1 MQFSIPPTFF
11 MVEPFSEIDSGLKPI
26 SITEI
31 VQLIADELKNTQKE
45 VIKLVDTYQT
55 IHCRLLKNALNVR
68 PRAINSK
75 IEEQIIAMYDIRT
88 VSYTFPLNVEW
99 SCRQMIEAY
108 YIDHLK
114 EIYHMLPTPSKLLM
128 STDLDSIEGDINIE
142 IDEKRYYFFLCSPF
156 KYLYLQKRDKNLYYK
171 FVTMQYE
178 QYNMAESDGSFL

>member
-1 MQFSIPPTFF
+1 
-11 MVEPFSEIDSGLKPI
+11 
-26 SITEI
+26 
-31 VQLIADELKNTQKE
+31 
-45 VIKLVDTYQT
+45 
-55 IHCRLLKNALNVR
+55 
-68 PRAINSK
+68 
-75 IEEQIIAMYDIRT
+75 
-88 VSYTFPLNVEW
+88 
-99 SCRQMIEAY
+99 MIEAY